1 MRVVGHHQ
9 PAFQALRCLNPDP
22 RNSPV
27 QNTAKKPQK
36 SFLPAAIRVYSLA
49 MNTTQKQFSL
59 TGVSL
64 NKPNAYQFHKWGSG
78 SESVLKEWLGFFF
91 ILFAAGLIA
100 WMVQH

>member
-1 MRVVGHHQ
+1 MPQ
-9 PAFQALRCLNPDP
+9 PDGKK
-22 RNSPV
+22 
-27 QNTAKKPQK
+27 TAKICFHPV
-36 SFLPAAIRVYSLA
+36 AVRVYSLA
-49 MNTTQKQFSL
+49 MNPTRKQFSL